1 MCEYVQLN
9 QHCQVK
15 VHLWQRHH
23 LIFLNNLTNLK
34 ETSSMILI
42 LIQLQQL
49 NGKAL
54 HLKKKFI
61 NSATESHNGSSYNG
75 QKCIWNCEFFFPGNE
90 EDIGK

>member
-1 MCEYVQLN
+1 
-9 QHCQVK
+9 
-15 VHLWQRHH
+15 
-23 LIFLNNLTNLK
+23 
-34 ETSSMILI
+34 MILI